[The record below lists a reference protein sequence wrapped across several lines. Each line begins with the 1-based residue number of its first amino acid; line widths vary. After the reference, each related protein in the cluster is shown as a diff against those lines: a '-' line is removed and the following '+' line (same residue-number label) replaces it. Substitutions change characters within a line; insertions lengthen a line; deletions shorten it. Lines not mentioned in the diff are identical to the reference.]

1 MVIALIGILLVS
13 LILIWKGSD
22 WLTDS
27 LIPVAHKIG
36 TSYIAVTTLL
46 ASFVLSIPEIFTSL
60 YTVYLGHINIGL
72 GVLIGSVMANIGLTV
87 GLSASFK
94 PLTVEKSV
102 AIRDGVFLVVATT
115 IVLLLGADLNYSR
128 PEGMILLVLFIPHA
142 FYVWYI
148 EKRRKNK
155 ESKVIKLKENLL
167 LIGGLP
173 KFKINPSLLTFIIG
187 GTILII
193 GSYLF
198 SYSLVELNDWFK
210 FPEILVGLTIGAI
223 GPALPNI
230 IAAIQGTRKGYKD
243 AAITETFGSN
253 IFTLLITF
261 GLIVILN
268 PLYIAPSVFYF
279 DLVWMII
286 INLLMVLFIFK
297 GYHYREE
304 SLTRY
309 EGVILLLFYLALLV
323 IHLIWF

>member
-1 MVIALIGILLVS
+1 MVVVLAVILLIS
-13 LILIWKGSD
+13 LGLIWKGSD

-46 ASFVLSIPEIFTSL
+46 ASFILSIPEVITS
-60 YTVYLGHINIGL
+60 VYSSLLGHATIGI

-102 AIRDGVFLVVATT
+102 AIRDGVYLVVAAI
-115 IVLLLGADLNYSR
+115 IVLLLGADLHYTR
-128 PEGMILLVLFIPHA
+128 IDGLILLALFVPHL
-142 FYVWYI
+142 FQVWYF
-148 EKRRKNK
+148 EKQRKNK
-155 ESKVIKLKENLL
+155 KEKFEKIKKNLSLTKELPYLK
-167 LIGGLP
+167 I
-173 KFKINPSLLTFIIG
+173 KTSSLTFLLG
-187 GTILII
+187 AATLIC

-198 SYSLVELNDWFK
+198 SYALIGLNNK
-210 FPEILVGLTIGAI
+210 LSFPELLVGLTIGAL
-223 GPALPNI
+223 GPSLPNI
-230 IAAIQGTRKGYKD
+230 AAAIQGTRKGYKD

-261 GLIVILN
+261 GVIILLN
-268 PLYIAPSVFYF
+268 PLRIEAKIFYF
-279 DLVWMII
+279 DLIWMIV

-309 EGVILLLFYLALLV
+309 EGAILVVFYLILLIVNIVGF
-323 IHLIWF
+323 